1 MIGEKITKIT
11 RKMKMNIPLPP
22 LLLFVLALLI
32 CFGFFRK
39 AATTKHA
46 GTVTL

>member
-1 MIGEKITKIT
+1 
-11 RKMKMNIPLPP
+11 MKIPLPP
-22 LLLFVLALLI
+22 LLLSVLALFI
-32 CFGFFRK
+32 CFGFLRK